1 MVKQQMLKT
10 DECTK
15 GCLPPLSSSE
25 DFTIDDVDVLNPPLP
40 SSHPFHPEPWM
51 RCEPN
56 RNMESENSS
65 SPVIVGES
73 PLLEPFSLT
82 VPIRS
87 SPYECT
93 LCHKMF
99 GTANT
104 LNKHLQ
110 THQQERPH
118 VCPICQQAFKRH
130 DHLNGHM
137 LTHQKRKQFRC
148 AEPGCQKSFCD
159 SHSLKRH
166 YISQH
171 GLPFIPPMSQSPPH
185 LTHPAHSAAT
195 KWESVDS
202 AAYLAGSTAHSNY
215 HPMFLTQPKPTLDT
229 QQKVADY
236 SGFFSFNGYK
246 GFAPPSGLQLNNY
259 SEQNIS
265 QSMPILV
272 LDTWMQRSDKSP
284 RCPGELHPPQWA
296 PEPSN
301 ISTATI
307 PSLPPGVD
315 GPSPHGWESVD
326 DFPVSDL
333 QVLEEML
340 SSHPCS
346 EVGNGECL
354 LKPASPEKS
363 YSPSKQE
370 QSTYG
375 QMNSEGKPQVNTQL
389 HSFEPTA
396 SSDSSVTSTSFPNTV
411 FIHSSSSLP
420 NKPNPVPPIPPP
432 PAIVLPCL
440 YSVLKSDTCNTKTD
454 SKRKRERRKK
464 MRAVDL
470 PAPPLSIPR
479 PTSLLAPRRPRPRP
493 HYLVSPSQ
501 VAMASFSSDSN
512 PCQTFQGRTI
522 SVPGEGQEC
531 SDRILPSSHQTEHSN
546 KAKSS
551 SGPYAPCIKMEPYSP
566 EPGERGPQ
574 TLRSP
579 SRTEHM
585 PLSPL
590 VIPVSV
596 PVSVE
601 TDPDS
606 PSSLNAENPQNGS
619 GRSKRSR
626 RLDFMKTLIIPPP
639 MLPQPS
645 QRRLLGEEGGGA
657 PWCRAA
663 GGYPSQLRSPMYLA
677 DHLLNPSFQPPP
689 YTPPPMLSPLR
700 PGTGLYFST
709 LPWLHPG
716 PPPPS
721 SYTASLD
728 GADGISLMMDDT
740 VVNIEPRINVGQRFQ
755 AEIPPIR
762 NLLLMLY
769 DEHPAQ
775 LVWAPWGDIS
785 SNMETQRGVT
795 ELMDLCCSSILPG
808 GGTNTELA
816 LHCLHEVQGDILA
829 ALDLLLVRGD
839 FRSSTHP
846 LSDYHYPGS
855 DDWSP
860 QEKKLFR
867 KALLTH
873 EKDFQLIHSVLQT
886 KSVSQCVEYYYAMKK
901 LKKFKQR
908 SRGSDKKEAVGEEPQ
923 MESPGCYED
932 NHVGRRGPRRTL
944 TKPGNRTKGVQEEQT
959 TTGGALEYICRECGR
974 VFDKVKS
981 RSAHMKTHRQ
991 QEREWLTK
999 YVCPMGCPADN
1010 PHEGDP
1016 GQDSD
1021 KVPLLYCTRGI
1032 LYK

>member
-1 MVKQQMLKT
+1 MLET
-10 DECTK
+10 EECTK
-15 GCLPPLSSSE
+15 GCFPPHSTSE
-25 DFTIDDVDVLNPPLP
+25 HFTIDDVDVLNAPNPPLP
-40 SSHPFHPEPWM
+40 FSHPFHPEPWM
-51 RCEPN
+51 GCEPN
-56 RNMESENSS
+56 RNMEIDNSS
-65 SPVIVGES
+65 GPVIVGEGS
-73 PLLEPFSLT
+73 LLEPFSLT
-82 VPIRS
+82 VPVRS

-104 LNKHLQ
+104 LNKHLL

-118 VCPICQQAFKRH
+118 VCPICQRAFKRH

-148 AEPGCQKSFCD
+148 AEPGCQKSYCD

-171 GLPFIPPMSQSPPH
+171 GLPPMSQSPPNPS
-185 LTHPAHSAAT
+185 HPAHSAT
-195 KWESVDS
+195 TQWEHVDS
-202 AAYLAGSTAHSNY
+202 PAYLGGSKAHCNY
-215 HPMFLTQPKPTLDT
+215 RPMFLTQPKPTSDT
-229 QQKVADY
+229 QQQVADY
-236 SGFFSFNGYK
+236 SGFFSFNSYK

-265 QSMPILV
+265 QSRPILV
-272 LDTWMQRSDKSP
+272 LDTWMQQSDKGPCSE
-284 RCPGELHPPQWA
+284 CPGELNPPQWA

-301 ISTATI
+301 ITATL
-307 PSLPPGVD
+307 PSLLPGVD
-315 GPSPHGWESVD
+315 GPSPHGWESVV

-333 QVLEEML
+333 QDLEEML
-340 SSHPCS
+340 SCHPCS
-346 EVGNGECL
+346 EAGNRECL
-354 LKPASPEKS
+354 VKPASPEKS

-370 QSTYG
+370 QSIYG
-375 QMNSEGKPQVNTQL
+375 QMNSDGKPQVNTQL

-396 SSDSSVTSTSFPNTV
+396 SSDSSVTSMSFPNTV

-440 YSVLKSDTCNTKTD
+440 YSVQKSETCNTKSD

-464 MRAVDL
+464 GRTVEL
-470 PAPPLSIPR
+470 PAPPLPTPR

-512 PCQTFQGRTI
+512 PRQTFQGRNV
-522 SVPGEGQEC
+522 SVPGEGQQC
-531 SDRILPSSHQTEHSN
+531 SDGIFPSSHKTEQSY
-546 KAKSS
+546 KARSS
-551 SGPYAPCIKMEPYSP
+551 SRPCAPSIKMEPYSP
-566 EPGERGPQ
+566 EPGERAPQ
-574 TLRSP
+574 TPRSP
-579 SRTEHM
+579 SRTEDM

-596 PVSVE
+596 PVSAK
-601 TDPDS
+601 TDPDT

-645 QRRLLGEEGGGA
+645 PRRLLGEEGGGA

-709 LPWLHPG
+709 VPWLHPG
-716 PPPPS
+716 PPLPS

-785 SNMETQRGVT
+785 SNVETQKGVT
-795 ELMDLCCSSILPG
+795 KLIDLCCSSVLPG

-846 LSDYHYPGS
+846 LCDYHYPGS

-886 KSVSQCVEYYYAMKK
+886 KSVTQCVEYYYAMKK

-908 SRGSDKKEAVGEEPQ
+908 SRGSDKKEAVGEELQ
-923 MESPGCYED
+923 MESPGCCED
-932 NHVGRRGPRRTL
+932 NHVGRRVPRRTL

-991 QEREWLTK
+991 QEREWLTR
-999 YVCPMGCPADN
+999 YVWPMGCPADN
-1010 PHEGDP
+1010 PHQGDP
-1016 GQDSD
+1016 GQDSA

-1032 LYK
+1032 LYST

>member
-1 MVKQQMLKT
+1 NTSLLMMLMSST
-10 DECTK
+10 
-15 GCLPPLSSSE
+15 PPTHHFPSRTH
-25 DFTIDDVDVLNPPLP
+25 FTQSLGWDVSQIETWRLLYSFFCNITSD
-40 SSHPFHPEPWM
+40 
-51 RCEPN
+51 
-56 RNMESENSS
+56 NSS
-65 SPVIVGES
+65 GPVIVGEGT
-73 PLLEPFSLT
+73 LLEPFSLT
-82 VPIRS
+82 VPVRS

-104 LNKHLQ
+104 LNKHLL

-118 VCPICQQAFKRH
+118 VCPICQRAFKRH

-137 LTHQKRKQFRC
+137 LTHQKRKPFRC
-148 AEPGCQKSFCD
+148 AEPGCQKSYCD

-171 GLPFIPPMSQSPPH
+171 GLPLIPPMSQSPPH
-185 LTHPAHSAAT
+185 PTHPAHSAT
-195 KWESVDS
+195 TQWEPVDS
-202 AAYLAGSTAHSNY
+202 AACNY
-215 HPMFLTQPKPTLDT
+215 HPMFLTQAKPISDT

-236 SGFFSFNGYK
+236 SGFFSFNSYK

-265 QSMPILV
+265 QSRPILV
-272 LDTWMQRSDKSP
+272 LDTWMQQSDKGPCSE
-284 RCPGELHPPQWA
+284 CPGELNPPQWA

-301 ISTATI
+301 ITTATL

-315 GPSPHGWESVD
+315 GPSPHGWESVV

-333 QVLEEML
+333 QVPEEIL
-340 SSHPCS
+340 SCHPCS
-346 EVGNGECL
+346 EAGNRECL
-354 LKPASPEKS
+354 VKPASPEKS

-370 QSTYG
+370 QSTYV

-411 FIHSSSSLP
+411 FIHSSASLP

-440 YSVLKSDTCNTKTD
+440 YSVLKSETCNTKSD

-464 MRAVDL
+464 GRAVEL
-470 PAPPLSIPR
+470 PAPPLPTPR

-512 PCQTFQGRTI
+512 PRQTFQVFIT
-522 SVPGEGQEC
+522 C
-531 SDRILPSSHQTEHSN
+531 
-546 KAKSS
+546 
-551 SGPYAPCIKMEPYSP
+551 
-566 EPGERGPQ
+566 
-574 TLRSP
+574 TLI
-579 SRTEHM
+579 T
-585 PLSPL
+585 PLWL
-590 VIPVSV
+590 VVWQ
-596 PVSVE
+596 
-601 TDPDS
+601 
-606 PSSLNAENPQNGS
+606 AENPQNGS

-645 QRRLLGEEGGGA
+645 PRRLLGEEGGGA
-657 PWCRAA
+657 SWCRAA
-663 GGYPSQLRSPMYLA
+663 GSYPSQLRSPMYLA

-709 LPWLHPG
+709 VPWLHP
-716 PPPPS
+716 
-721 SYTASLD
+721 D

-775 LVWAPWGDIS
+775 LVWAPWGDVS
-785 SNMETQRGVT
+785 SNVETQKGVT
-795 ELMDLCCSSILPG
+795 ELIDLCCSSVLPG

-846 LSDYHYPGS
+846 LCDYHYPGS
-855 DDWSP
+855 DYWSP

-886 KSVSQCVEYYYAMKK
+886 KSVTQCVEYYYAMKK

-908 SRGSDKKEAVGEEPQ
+908 SRGSDRKEAVGEEPV
-923 MESPGCYED
+923 SL
-932 NHVGRRGPRRTL
+932 V
-944 TKPGNRTKGVQEEQT
+944 
-959 TTGGALEYICRECGR
+959 
-974 VFDKVKS
+974 
-981 RSAHMKTHRQ
+981 
-991 QEREWLTK
+991 
-999 YVCPMGCPADN
+999 
-1010 PHEGDP
+1010 
-1016 GQDSD
+1016 
-1021 KVPLLYCTRGI
+1021 
-1032 LYK
+1032 